1 MTSVCFTGHRKI
13 DSPDMYA
20 LKSLLDSTICGL
32 VKRGVTDF
40 YCGGARGF
48 DTMCAHMVLY
58 LRKRKALNIKLH
70 LTPLLKRG
78 TDKELELQRQ
88 AGVLC
93 DNDGG

>member
-40 YCGGARGF
+40 YCVDFSGSDLDKRHEIPENSVSFRATRRTLAR
-48 DTMCAHMVLY
+48 
-58 LRKRKALNIKLH
+58 
-70 LTPLLKRG
+70 
-78 TDKELELQRQ
+78 TDRAQRSA
-88 AGVLC
+88 AGC
-93 DNDGG
+93 RTDQS